1 MTVVAA
7 ISEGATVDELA
18 DYDLAYTPPFDT
30 TWDPVPTAAK
40 VLGGR
45 L

>member
-1 MTVVAA
+1 MTVVVAV
-7 ISEGATVDELA
+7 IEGATVDELA
-18 DYDLAYTPPFDT
+18 DYDLAHASPFDAA
-30 TWDPVPTAAK
+30 WDPILTAAE